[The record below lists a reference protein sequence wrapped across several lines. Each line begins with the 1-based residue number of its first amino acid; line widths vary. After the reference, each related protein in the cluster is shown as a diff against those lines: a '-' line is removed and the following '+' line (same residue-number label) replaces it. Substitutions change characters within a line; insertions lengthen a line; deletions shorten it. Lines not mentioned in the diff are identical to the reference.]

1 MSKLQNVFSHK
12 AYIMNELN
20 LYTEKALEWIMTYAP
35 KLVLAI
41 VVLIVGLWIVNK
53 LARVIESFLKK
64 SPLTPE
70 INSFLASLS
79 SIALKIILFFSVAG
93 IVGIELT
100 SFVAILAAAGFAVG
114 MALQGSLGNFAAGI
128 IILVFKPY
136 RVGDWVE
143 VQEKFGK
150 VTDIQIFNTIVETPG
165 QNLLIIPNG
174 KVIDDVVTNFSS
186 KGFVR
191 IELEVTIPYSESF
204 PKVESIIRQ
213 ALSEETNILKE
224 PELEIG
230 ILDFD
235 SHSIIL
241 SVRPYCLPDDY
252 WDVRFKANALIK
264 KAFSDNSI
272 QVAYSEG
279 VELGKIG
286 E

>member
-1 MSKLQNVFSHK
+1 MKDLD
-12 AYIMNELN
+12 
-20 LYTEKALEWIMTYAP
+20 LYTEKALDWVMAFAP
-35 KLVLAI
+35 KLVMAI
-41 VVLIVGLWIVNK
+41 VVLIIGLWIVNK
-53 LARVIESFLKK
+53 LSALIEAFLKK

-70 INSFLASLS
+70 VNSFLASLS
-79 SIALKIILFFSVAG
+79 SIALKVILFFSAAG

-143 VQEKFGK
+143 VQGKFGK
-150 VTDIQIFNTIVETPG
+150 VTDVQIFNTIVETPG

-174 KVIDDVVTNFSS
+174 KVIDDVVTNYSS
-186 KGFVR
+186 RGFVR

-204 PKVESIIRQ
+204 PRVEGIIRQ
-213 ALSEETNILKE
+213 ALSVETLILKD

-235 SHSIIL
+235 SHSIVV

-264 KAFSDNSI
+264 KAFSDNDI